1 MRAVVYVVA
10 KAPRAGQAK
19 TRLCPPL
26 RLPDAARLAAAFVQ
40 DTVDV
45 VVRAGATARLICR
58 DAGEATA
65 LERLG
70 TPATVHVQHG
80 AGLGAALESAFAQGL
95 ADGYECVAVLGAD
108 TPTLA
113 SAVIAEACAAL
124 DTADVALGPSDDGG
138 YYLLAAKDLH
148 TVLFRDMI
156 WSTSD
161 VAQETLRRCAA
172 LGLCTHLVAT
182 WPDVDDPPAL
192 RRLLAHLHTAPPEV
206 APRTRTVLAG
216 LPPETMSHLAA
227 GAAGR
232 LPQPHLLHR
241 EIPAQ

>member
-10 KAPRAGQAK
+10 KAPRAGQTK

-26 RLPDAARLAAAFVQ
+26 RPTDAARLAATFLQ

-45 VVRAGATARLICR
+45 AVRAGATARLICR

-65 LERLG
+65 LQRLG

-80 AGLGAALESAFAQGL
+80 AGLGAALESAFTQGL
-95 ADGYECVAVLGAD
+95 ADGYERVAVLGAD

-113 SAVIAEACAAL
+113 PVVIAEACAAL

-148 TVLFRDMI
+148 AMLFRNMV
-156 WSTSD
+156 WSTRD

-172 LGLCTHLVAT
+172 LGLRTHLLAT
-182 WPDVDDPPAL
+182 WPDVDDALAL
-192 RRLLAHLHTAPPEV
+192 RRLLAELHAAPPDV
-206 APRTRTVLAG
+206 APRTRAVLAG
-216 LPPETMSHLAA
+216 LPPETVAYLTA

-232 LPQPHLLHR
+232 CRQPYLLHQ